1 MFFIGSHDD
10 IHGHLTLRQLL
21 HAEPGPQV
29 NGRDDLPSQVDQ
41 PANHRRRQ
49 RNPGHLLIPENF
61 LNVFDLD
68 AEKKIPEAKEISPR
82 PEKDIHRRTAGIF
95 LRSLISLALVVDKIL
110 DIVEENITVERG
122 SNRKGTLGTVVVQGL
137 VTDLLDAEAIVREND
152 PTFYDEQPLAT
163 V

>member
-1 MFFIGSHDD
+1 VQYRGEIMPLICLSEILLGEATSANKE
-10 IHGHLTLRQLL
+10 TLQ
-21 HAEPGPQV
+21 AIVYTQ
-29 NGRDDLPSQVDQ
+29 NGRSV
-41 PANHRRRQ
+41 
-49 RNPGHLLIPENF
+49 
-61 LNVFDLD
+61 
-68 AEKKIPEAKEISPR
+68 
-82 PEKDIHRRTAGIF
+82 
-95 LRSLISLALVVDKIL
+95 ALVADKIL